1 MGFVKEKLKKKL
13 GSLNP
18 KEIVMNL
25 DGFAKELPKD
35 LPKLKFR
42 SWQGVLLSL
51 LLYVILGGF
60 VMFSIEMIEEEV
72 SGDSGETDDS
82 EVADGAIVE

>member
-1 MGFVKEKLKKKL
+1 MEKKF
-13 GSLNP
+13 GSLDP
-18 KEIVMNL
+18 KEIILNL

-42 SWQGVLLSL
+42 SWQGVLLSI

-60 VMFSIEMIEEEV
+60 VMFSIEMIQDV
-72 SGDSGETDDS
+72 SDDTDDK
-82 EVADGAIVE
+82 EAEADGATLD